1 MRDNVVFCISLFI
14 IGILVF
20 NCPEGFFIIPPFVL
34 FLLILITLTFIQYN
48 VFSWITSLFKKGS
61 CVTFK
66 TVLEIHQMSDVNCSY
81 WENFY
86 ESKKLKKDNPN
97 SYYHYEYQKAIDR
110 LFTWCIVIVL
120 SVGSITIV
128 GTRLEH
134 FLQYLGRCFVMA
146 IIFFSI
152 ITLIK
157 NSVNI
162 FNLIKEVIKSIQKT
176 LVHYFSG
183 K

>member
-1 MRDNVVFCISLFI
+1 MIFYNPTFC
-14 IGILVF
+14 
-20 NCPEGFFIIPPFVL
+20 FVL
-34 FLLILITLTFIQYN
+34 TDSDHSYVYSIQRIFMDY
-48 VFSWITSLFKKGS
+48 VSFKKGS

-66 TVLEIHQMSDVNCSY
+66 TVLEIYQMSDVNYNY

-120 SVGSITIV
+120 SVGSINIV

-146 IIFFSI
+146 IIFFLI

>member
-1 MRDNVVFCISLFI
+1 
-14 IGILVF
+14 
-20 NCPEGFFIIPPFVL
+20 
-34 FLLILITLTFIQYN
+34 
-48 VFSWITSLFKKGS
+48 
-61 CVTFK
+61 
-66 TVLEIHQMSDVNCSY
+66 MSDVNY
-81 WENFY
+81 NYREKIY

-157 NSVNI
+157 NTVNI

-176 LVHYFSG
+176 LVCYFSG

>member
-1 MRDNVVFCISLFI
+1 
-14 IGILVF
+14 
-20 NCPEGFFIIPPFVL
+20 
-34 FLLILITLTFIQYN
+34 
-48 VFSWITSLFKKGS
+48 
-61 CVTFK
+61 
-66 TVLEIHQMSDVNCSY
+66 MSDVNYNY

-86 ESKKLKKDNPN
+86 ESKKLKKDNPD
-97 SYYHYEYQKAIDR
+97 SYYHYEYQKAINR
-110 LFTWCIVIVL
+110 IIAWCIVIVL
-120 SVGSITIV
+120 SVGSTTIV

-146 IIFFSI
+146 IIFFLI